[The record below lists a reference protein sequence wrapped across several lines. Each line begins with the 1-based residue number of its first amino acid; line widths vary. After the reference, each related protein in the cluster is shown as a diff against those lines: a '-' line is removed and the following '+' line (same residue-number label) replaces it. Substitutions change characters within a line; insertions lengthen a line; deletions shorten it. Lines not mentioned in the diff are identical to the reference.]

1 MVLAFLLVGA
11 SAFANGP
18 ENTVHNRDG
27 SYEVGVLVDGLKDGS
42 WKSYFENG
50 KIRSEGKFEMGVR
63 TGQWIWYH
71 RNGRTLAV
79 ESWKDGIYIEG
90 EYWDKR
96 GRNSDISEALT
107 TPEYP
112 GGIEAFSRMI
122 SENIRYPDA
131 ISMEGIEGS
140 VLVEFRIGPS
150 GRILNPVVKESVHP
164 ALDQEALRVVN
175 LSGKWIPSEFHGVRT
190 TTRYIIPITFALR

>member
-1 MVLAFLLVGA
+1 MALLLAGNAV
-11 SAFANGP
+11 FAKGP
-18 ENTVHNRDG
+18 DNTVHNRDG
-27 SYEVGVLVDGLKDGS
+27 SYEVGTLADGLKDGY
-42 WKSYFENG
+42 WKSFYQSG

-71 RNGRTLAV
+71 DNGRTKAV
-79 ESWKDGIYIEG
+79 ELWKDGIYAEG
-90 EYWDKR
+90 KYWDRR
-96 GRNSDISEALT
+96 GKKSDIREALT

-122 SENIRYPDA
+122 AENIRYPEA
-131 ISMEGIEGS
+131 LMMEGVEGS

-150 GRILNPVVKESVHP
+150 GRVLRPVVLESVHP
-164 ALDQEALRVVN
+164 ALDQEALRVVG

-190 TTRYIIPITFALR
+190 TTRYTIPITFALK